1 MISRTVVNNITFTR
15 YREPVITEVVRDIVE
30 IKGRSPVVR
39 RRLCPRNTPEI
50 LINLG
55 DPVYAEELEGRFTRC
70 VIQGSKAEPVN
81 VVHSPRRHFL
91 SIRFRPN
98 GFYKLWGITQ
108 RDFTNRYYQG
118 EEVLEGL
125 EELRSR
131 LLDCGSQGDRFALIR
146 EWVLGEMASADL
158 EPVPLLSDVLISELH
173 RQPSLS
179 VRELTRLTGFT
190 RKHLGARFKEEAGMT
205 VKCYQGIQRF
215 YRLMKDLE
223 GDKRPYW
230 ARLACR
236 HGFYDQSHLIREFK
250 RYTGLTPTEYQ
261 RHGLTGLGR

>member
-15 YREPVITEVVRDIVE
+15 FRDPALTEVVRDIVE
-30 IKGRSPVVR
+30 VKGRSPVVR
-39 RRLCPRNTPEI
+39 RRLFPRNTPEI
-50 LINLG
+50 LVNLG
-55 DPVYAEELEGRFTRC
+55 DPLYAEELEGRFTRC
-70 VIQGSKAEPVN
+70 MIQGSKAEPVD

-98 GFYKLWGITQ
+98 GFYKLWGIPQ
-108 RDFTNRYYQG
+108 GDFTNRYYQEG
-118 EEVLEGL
+118 TLLEGV
-125 EELRSR
+125 EELRNH
-131 LLDCGSQGDRFALIR
+131 LQECESQRGRFSLVGTWARR
-146 EWVLGEMASADL
+146 EMDAITQGED
-158 EPVPLLSDVLISELH
+158 PLLSDVLISKLQ

-205 VKCYQGIQRF
+205 VKRYQGIQRF

-223 GDKRPYW
+223 SGERSSW

-236 HGFYDQSHLIREFK
+236 HGYYDQSHFIREFK
-250 RYTGLTPTEYQ
+250 RYTGLTPTDYR
-261 RHGLTGLGR
+261 RHGLTGLDR